1 MSWFSSAFDWFHNN
15 LGFGA
20 IDNLQKSLF
29 GFSTVPSS
37 IGATGGTFFI
47 PNSGRNQYQRAE
59 DYMNNEMSFNALEAQ
74 KNRDFQE
81 RMSNTAYQRAVED
94 LKKAG
99 LNPYLA
105 YSQGGA
111 SSPSGS
117 VASYS
122 GYAAAERSA
131 EQSETNTK
139 INALTAIAVSAINAV
154 GKGLGS

>member
-1 MSWFSSAFDWFHNN
+1 MSWFSDGFNWFHNN
-15 LGFGA
+15 LGIGA

-29 GFSTVPSS
+29 GFSIVPSA
-37 IGATGGTFFI
+37 IGASGSTFFL
-47 PNSGRNQYQRAE
+47 PGSGKSQYQHAE
-59 DYMNNEMSFNALEAQ
+59 DLMNGEMTFNALEAQ

-111 SSPSGS
+111 STPGGS
-117 VASYS
+117 TASYS
-122 GYAAAERSA
+122 GYASAERSS
-131 EQSETNTK
+131 EQSKTNTK
-139 INALTAIAVSAINAV
+139 INALTAIAVAAINTV
-154 GKGLGS
+154 GKSIG